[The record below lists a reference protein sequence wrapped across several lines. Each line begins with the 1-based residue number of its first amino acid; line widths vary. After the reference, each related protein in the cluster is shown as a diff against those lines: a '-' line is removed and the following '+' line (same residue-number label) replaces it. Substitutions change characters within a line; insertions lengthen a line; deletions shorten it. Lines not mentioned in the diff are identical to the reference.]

1 MNLSNLLKLL
11 GISIFLSLNAAAAED
26 EEVATAAELA
36 RLDASRL
43 ELEAKFARQMDAQI
57 EKWIEVHLD
66 PVLEERMT
74 QSLRPQSHEQNRLAD
89 RRVRQGDPSPAAIP
103 AFPQDLPSDGTD
115 QSSNTTCE
123 MVGRTLECVLR
134 RPATE

>member
-43 ELEAKFARQMDAQI
+43 ELEAKFTRQMDA
-57 EKWIEVHLD
+57 
-66 PVLEERMT
+66 
-74 QSLRPQSHEQNRLAD
+74 
-89 RRVRQGDPSPAAIP
+89 
-103 AFPQDLPSDGTD
+103 
-115 QSSNTTCE
+115 
-123 MVGRTLECVLR
+123 
-134 RPATE
+134 